1 MKNCIL
7 LIILFVINISLSAQ
21 ETNTSYYARLQKGE
35 NKEIISEL
43 SVKIAAEP
51 NEELLFI
58 LGEAYKN
65 QFDYIN
71 ALNSYLKI
79 LTLNPENNLVKEK
92 ISDVYMILGQYADAS
107 GLLRTLYSADS
118 TNSRIGFKL
127 CTSLQNT
134 GRTGDAISLLRKLYT
149 KNVYNYNTA
158 KTLGDYYRITGN
170 LDSSL
175 YFYERADFLNGKN
188 SASKLAL
195 SYVLYDMEDYNSAKI
210 YV

>member
-79 LTLNPENNLVKEK
+79 LTLKYELNLFNKPVTNLADYPDFGSEK
-92 ISDVYMILGQYADAS
+92 FARAFSEFDKSNVDKIKA
-107 GLLRTLYSADS
+107 
-118 TNSRIGFKL
+118 
-127 CTSLQNT
+127 
-134 GRTGDAISLLRKLYT
+134 SLLGL
-149 KNVYNYNTA
+149 
-158 KTLGDYYRITGN
+158 
-170 LDSSL
+170 
-175 YFYERADFLNGKN
+175 
-188 SASKLAL
+188 
-195 SYVLYDMEDYNSAKI
+195 
-210 YV
+210 